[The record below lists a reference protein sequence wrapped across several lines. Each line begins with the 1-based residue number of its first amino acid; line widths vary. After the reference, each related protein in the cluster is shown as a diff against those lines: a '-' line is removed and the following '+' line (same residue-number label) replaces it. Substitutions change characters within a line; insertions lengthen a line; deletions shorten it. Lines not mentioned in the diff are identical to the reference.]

1 VISERL
7 FGTEHRELAPLLNEL
22 SRLHIQRSQFARA
35 EDALKRLLATA
46 RIEGEENADAATA
59 LAGLAV
65 VQRKLGDDAAA
76 EALYRDAVRI
86 REKVLE
92 PNNMVTV
99 VTLEQLSETCAAR
112 GNFAEALAL
121 LRRALS
127 TREVVLGP
135 GHATVQVA
143 RSRVAK
149 LELQVAVAADGAVA
163 AGLKAVREMPSP
175 INSRKP
181 EFLREPEDRVLRPA
195 VLSPEGTETPT
206 VGAAVAAASLVATSI
221 YLPSASQI
229 VVSPPENTR
238 PSRSITGRESGI
250 SFRDAALADAERR
263 DVASDHAALD
273 DSRSTIAPVPADS
286 PEPAHEK
293 RTALYSSAGVAAVAI
308 AIAGLLILRLR
319 ASGGSDPDS
328 RQIGAAQRTT
338 VAGGIVATGAAPP
351 PTAPPVQPKHRTSE
365 VASPG
370 RLPTV
375 DVHLSPIDVPIITVP
390 TISAAASL
398 DSIAVSATERPR
410 ASDTDRTGTR
420 EKVSSPKSAD
430 DDDAITPPK
439 ITGRV
444 PEPRFPEAALRS
456 GQREGQVVVRF
467 VVNELGTVDV
477 ASMIVEQSDHELFT
491 SAVRDILPSFRFE
504 PARTR
509 APQSKPVA
517 AWVTVPFRFTTKKK

>member
-1 VISERL
+1 
-7 FGTEHRELAPLLNEL
+7 
-22 SRLHIQRSQFARA
+22 
-35 EDALKRLLATA
+35 
-46 RIEGEENADAATA
+46 
-59 LAGLAV
+59 
-65 VQRKLGDDAAA
+65 
-76 EALYRDAVRI
+76 
-86 REKVLE
+86 
-92 PNNMVTV
+92 MVTV

-135 GHATVQVA
+135 GHATVEVA

-149 LELQVAVAADGAVA
+149 LELQVAVAADAAAA

-175 INSRKP
+175 INSKKP

-195 VLSPEGTETPT
+195 VSFPEGTETT

-221 YLPSASQI
+221 YLPSASEI
-229 VVSPPENTR
+229 VVSPPENAR
-238 PSRSITGRESGI
+238 LSGSITGRESGV
-250 SFRDAALADAERR
+250 SYRDAVLADAAHR
-263 DVASDHAALD
+263 DVATDHAALD
-273 DSRSTIAPVPADS
+273 DSRSTIAPVPVDS

-293 RTALYSSAGVAAVAI
+293 RTALYSSAGVAAIAI
-308 AIAGLLILRLR
+308 AIAGLLMLRPR
-319 ASGGSDPDS
+319 ASGGSDPVS

-375 DVHLSPIDVPIITVP
+375 DVHLPSIDVPKIDVPKITVP
-390 TISAAASL
+390 TISVGASL
-398 DSIAVSATERPR
+398 DSIAGSATERPR

-420 EKVSSPKSAD
+420 EKVSSPKSGD

-439 ITGRV
+439 IAGRI
-444 PEPRFPEAALRS
+444 PEPRFPEVLLRS
-456 GQREGQVVVRF
+456 GRREGQVVVRF
-467 VVNELGTVDV
+467 VVNELGSVDV

-491 SAVRDILPSFRFE
+491 SAVREILPRFRFE

-509 APQSKPVA
+509 APESKPVA
-517 AWVTVPFRFTTKKK
+517 AWVTVPFRFTTRKK